1 MSETIIAV
9 WLGAGGAVHARASL
23 LAVRSAH
30 PAARLILL
38 ATPDGLKTA
47 GDLVDFGWED
57 GALRGAP
64 VFLARARR
72 LSWASPD
79 HIYDLEMSPMTKLL
93 RYCVWPRPQ
102 WHERAPLGGAPGAVP
117 PVS

>member
-1 MSETIIAV
+1 VSETVIAI
-9 WLGAGGAVHARASL
+9 WLGAGGAAHARAML

-38 ATPDGLKTA
+38 TTPDGWKAA
-47 GDLVDFGWED
+47 GDLASFGWED
-57 GALRGAP
+57 GALRGASA
-64 VFLARARR
+64 FLARARR

-79 HIYDLEMSPMTKLL
+79 HIYDLEVSPMTKLL
-93 RYCVWPRPQ
+93 SKCVWPRPQ
-102 WHERAPLGGAPGAVP
+102 WHQRAPSGGAPGAVP